1 MWRDRTNLYLSYRQS
16 LIHHPAK
23 KPHFT
28 PTNGFSDT
36 PSHPEE
42 NRRLISETE
51 EDGDMVIEMDLL
63 PPRWVDVQEE
73 VSELLSEIAQ
83 KSAQLDKLHQKHLL
97 PGFGDEELRKK
108 DEGVIERLTQDVTR
122 SFHDCQRSIMRIE
135 TMVGES
141 KAHGGVTSGEETMA
155 KNIQISL
162 AARVQEASARFR
174 KKQSTYLR
182 SMGPL
187 FLFVFL
193 FLFLFSA
200 IRGGSGWF
208 KCANAM
214 VCFCAELRD
223 LEGIATPFDGT
234 PTPLTQNPYTDP
246 SMMESDADRS
256 FSQTMLQETSQ
267 RQTGQNDAAIA
278 QREREINDIAKGI
291 IELSDIFRELQSMI
305 IDQGTML
312 DRIDY
317 NVERMGTEV
326 KAADKELKVATG
338 YQQRTTKRKIMLLL
352 LLVVVGMII
361 LLVVKP
367 KRSRSAPPPP
377 PPPPP
382 PPEDESSNNI
392 RSVFAYRGRRHR
404 LSNRFARDRWM
415 DPDIFR

>member
-28 PTNGFSDT
+28 PTNGFIDT

-42 NRRLISETE
+42 NRNLLPVID
-51 EDGDMVIEMDLL
+51 EDDDMVIEMDLL

-83 KSAQLDKLHQKHLL
+83 NSAQLDKLHQKHLL
-97 PGFGDEELRKK
+97 PGFGDEELRKQ
-108 DEGVIERLTQDVTR
+108 DEGVIERLTQHVTR
-122 SFHDCQRSIMRIE
+122 SFHDCQRAIMLIE

-182 SMGPL
+182 
-187 FLFVFL
+187 
-193 FLFLFSA
+193 
-200 IRGGSGWF
+200 
-208 KCANAM
+208 K
-214 VCFCAELRD
+214 LRD

-234 PTPLTQNPYTDP
+234 PMPAQNPYTDP

-256 FSQTMLQETSQ
+256 FSQTMLQQTSQ

-338 YQQRTTKRKIMLLL
+338 YQKRTTKRKIMLLL
-352 LLVVVGMII
+352 LLIVVGMII
-361 LLVVKP
+361 VLVVKP
-367 KRSRSAPPPP
+367 KGGSSAP

-392 RSVFAYRGRRHR
+392 RSVLAYRGRRHQ
-404 LSNRFARDRWM
+404 LSNRFARDRWL
-415 DPDIFR
+415 DPDILR

>member
-28 PTNGFSDT
+28 PTNAFSDT

-42 NRRLISETE
+42 NRRLIPETD

-83 KSAQLDKLHQKHLL
+83 NSAQLDKLHQKHLL
-97 PGFGDEELRKK
+97 PGFGDEDLRKQ

-122 SFHDCQRSIMRIE
+122 SFHECQRAIMRIE

-182 SMGPL
+182 
-187 FLFVFL
+187 
-193 FLFLFSA
+193 
-200 IRGGSGWF
+200 
-208 KCANAM
+208 K
-214 VCFCAELRD
+214 LRD

-234 PTPLTQNPYTDP
+234 PTQAQNPYTDP

-256 FSQTMLQETSQ
+256 FSQTMLQQTSQ

-326 KAADKELKVATG
+326 KAADKELKVATN
-338 YQQRTTKRKIMLLL
+338 YQKRTTKRKIMLLL
-352 LLVVVGMII
+352 LLIVVGMII
-361 LLVVKP
+361 VLVVKP
-367 KRSRSAPPPP
+367 KGGSSAPPPP
-377 PPPPP
+377 A

-392 RSVFAYRGRRHR
+392 RSVLSYRGRRHQ
-404 LSNRFARDRWM
+404 LSNRFARDRWL
-415 DPDIFR
+415 DPDILR